1 MARDYGYKILEV
13 KSCVIFDKVEGIFD
27 DYINSIYAKKLK
39 SENEKNDIQRLIYK
53 LLLNSLYGRLGI
65 KGNIND
71 LKIIKDKPQGK
82 KISKVLDTEK
92 SDILYQAND
101 LFLVKS
107 EGPLDPEIFN
117 LISKEKLYKD
127 ENSGFHCKNP
137 WKGIS
142 SSVQFSAAITAYAR
156 MHLNKFKNIPG
167 NDYLGGDT
175 DSIILTHPLFEKYV
189 GSSLGLFK
197 LEHIIVEGFYLQKKF
212 YMLVTKDN
220 KIIIKAKGISNKLLN
235 YNTFLELF
243 KGKTIKFP
251 MEVFMKDYKTL
262 EVKII
267 ETKKEIK
274 GLQNTEINY
283 KIKNRSIGYRKDLNI
298 IPYIKPYLSFAK
310 QLTIFK
316 EYVSTPD
323 LHPVASRLPATTCL
337 TTPATATAPA
347 IATATAIAIAT
358 ATAIDTAKHPAST
371 TATDPP
377 YLLFLFLLL
386 ALLVF
391 IS

>member
-1 MARDYGYKILEV
+1 
-13 KSCVIFDKVEGIFD
+13 
-27 DYINSIYAKKLK
+27 
-39 SENEKNDIQRLIYK
+39 
-53 LLLNSLYGRLGI
+53 
-65 KGNIND
+65 
-71 LKIIKDKPQGK
+71 
-82 KISKVLDTEK
+82 
-92 SDILYQAND
+92 
-101 LFLVKS
+101 
-107 EGPLDPEIFN
+107 
-117 LISKEKLYKD
+117 
-127 ENSGFHCKNP
+127 
-137 WKGIS
+137 
-142 SSVQFSAAITAYAR
+142 
-156 MHLNKFKNIPG
+156 
-167 NDYLGGDT
+167 
-175 DSIILTHPLFEKYV
+175 
-189 GSSLGLFK
+189 
-197 LEHIIVEGFYLQKKF
+197 
-212 YMLVTKDN
+212 
-220 KIIIKAKGISNKLLN
+220 
-235 YNTFLELF
+235 
-243 KGKTIKFP
+243 
-251 MEVFMKDYKTL
+251 MKDYKTL

>member
-27 DYINSIYAKKLK
+27 GYVNSIYAKKLK
-39 SENEKNDIQRLIYK
+39 SDIEKKDIQRLIYK

-71 LKIIKDKPQGK
+71 LKIIRDIPQGP
-82 KISKVLDTEK
+82 KITKVLETEN

-107 EGPLDPEIFN
+107 EGPLDPEILN
-117 LISKEKLYKD
+117 LIYKEKLYKD
-127 ENSGFHCKNP
+127 ENNGFHCKNP

-167 NDYLGGDT
+167 NEYLGGDT
-175 DSIILTHPLFEKYV
+175 DSIILTHPLLPKYV

-235 YNTFLELF
+235 YKTFLELF
-243 KGKTIKFP
+243 KGNTIKFP
-251 MEVFMKDYKTL
+251 MVVFMKDYKTL

-267 ETKKEIK
+267 ETNKEIK

-283 KIKNRSIGYRKDLNI
+283 KIKNRSIGNRKDLNI
-298 IPYIKPYLSFAK
+298 ITYIKPYLSIEK
-310 QLTIFK
+310 QLPVFK

-323 LHPVASRLPATTCL
+323 LHPAQLQVNTRL
-337 TTPATATAPA
+337 TATP
-347 IATATAIAIAT
+347 TATQT
-358 ATAIDTAKHPAST
+358 ATQNAAPTATPTATQTVHVKHPAYT
-371 TATDPP
+371 HPTIPDPP
-377 YLLFLFLLL
+377 YPLLLFLLL
-386 ALLVF
+386 VLLVF
-391 IS
+391 LS

>member
-13 KSCVIFDKVEGIFD
+13 KSCVIFDKVEGIFE

-71 LKIIKDKPQGK
+71 LKIIRDKPQGK
-82 KISKVLDTEK
+82 KITKVLETEN

-107 EGPLDPEIFN
+107 EGPLDPEILN
-117 LISKEKLYKD
+117 LIYKEKLYKD
-127 ENSGFHCKNP
+127 ENNGFHCKNP

-156 MHLNKFKNIPG
+156 MHLNKYKNIPG
-167 NDYLGGDT
+167 NEYLGGDT
-175 DSIILTHPLFEKYV
+175 DSIILTHPLFAKYV

-220 KIIIKAKGISNKLLN
+220 KIIIKAKGINNKLLN

-298 IPYIKPYLSFAK
+298 IPYIKPYLTLAK
-310 QLTIFK
+310 QLTVCK
-316 EYVSTPD
+316 EYVSSPD
-323 LHPVASRLPATTCL
+323 LHPAQLPVTTRLTAPATDTE
-337 TTPATATAPA
+337 TTPATSP
-347 IATATAIAIAT
+347 
-358 ATAIDTAKHPAST
+358 AKHPAST

-377 YLLFLFLLL
+377 YSLLL
-386 ALLVF
+386 LLLMVLLVF
-391 IS
+391 LS